1 MTGPVAYAFIATL
14 GFSILFNIRGFN
26 VVLAALG
33 GAAGW
38 FAYLLSMS
46 LSGGPIFS
54 FFIASIVVGV
64 YAEVMA
70 RVRSAPATTFAI
82 CAVIPLVPGGGMYY
96 TMFESIQG
104 NTARSLE
111 LGMETLITAG
121 AIATGLVLVS
131 SATNLILYLF
141 TKDKNGRIS
150 L

>member
-1 MTGPVAYAFIATL
+1 MIAPVAYAFIATF
-14 GFSILFNIRGFN
+14 GFAILFNIRGFN
-26 VVLAALG
+26 VVLAAAG

-38 FAYLLSMS
+38 LAYLLSMS

-54 FFIASIVVGV
+54 FFIASIAVGM
-64 YAEVMA
+64 YAELTA
-70 RVRSAPATTFAI
+70 RIRRAPATTFAI

-104 NTARSLE
+104 NTTRSLE
-111 LGMETLITAG
+111 LGMATLLTAG

-131 SATNLILYLF
+131 SVTNLIVYLAA
-141 TKDKNGRIS
+141 KGKSDRIS

>member
-1 MTGPVAYAFIATL
+1 MTGPLAYAFIATL
-14 GFSILFNIRGFN
+14 GFSVLFNIRGFN

-38 FAYLLSMS
+38 FAYLFSVS

-70 RVRSAPATTFAI
+70 RVRSAPATTFAV